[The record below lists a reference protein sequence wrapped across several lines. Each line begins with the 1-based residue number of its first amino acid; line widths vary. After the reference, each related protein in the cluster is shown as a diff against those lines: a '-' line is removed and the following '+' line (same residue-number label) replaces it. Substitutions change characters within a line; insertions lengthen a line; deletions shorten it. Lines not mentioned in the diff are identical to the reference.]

1 MREERVRGASRGHD
15 TPHAAPHVLHG
26 DGEGG
31 DEPEGAAIHHGP
43 QGHQDDAR
51 VLRPYGRLHGCGGDA
66 TRRGVVKTRFT
77 TRFTTHG
84 HQDAPGFIKI
94 RELPQKA
101 KKPGTPLESGI
112 TGFREVMG
120 TCWKMSR

>member
-1 MREERVRGASRGHD
+1 
-15 TPHAAPHVLHG
+15 
-26 DGEGG
+26 
-31 DEPEGAAIHHGP
+31 
-43 QGHQDDAR
+43 
-51 VLRPYGRLHGCGGDA
+51 GDA

-84 HQDAPGFIKI
+84 HQDAPGFAKI

-101 KKPGTPLESGI
+101 KKPGTPLESGF

-120 TCWKMSR
+120 TCWKISR

>member
-1 MREERVRGASRGHD
+1 MGKSWVAAGGRTITDEMVERWERELE
-15 TPHAAPHVLHG
+15 T
-26 DGEGG
+26 GEFFDKGVTVG
-31 DEPEGAAIHHGP
+31 
-43 QGHQDDAR
+43 
-51 VLRPYGRLHGCGGDA
+51 
-66 TRRGVVKTRFT
+66 GVVKTRFT